1 MAQEIFSEEVKSH
14 QFERTPARM
23 VFPFRQTRNPG
34 KEVFEKL
41 SSKLKELTLPG
52 TEYAEQYLFD
62 LYSRNRRPNTLELNY
77 TSIRFF
83 LEFLKANGIT
93 CMETDALSRN
103 NNFKSLRKTGF
114 VTYSSPNIDFTKAP
128 INLSMSV
135 TFVNLHGAG
144 FWQYRQTQS

>member
-1 MAQEIFSEEVKSH
+1 MALEIFSKETEAP
-14 QFERTPARM
+14 QFQSTPARG
-23 VFPFRQTRNPG
+23 VFPFRQLRNPA

-41 SSKLKELTLPG
+41 SLKLTELALPG
-52 TEYAEQYLFD
+52 IGHAEQYLFH

-114 VTYSSPNIDFTKAP
+114 VTYSSPEC
-128 INLSMSV
+128 
-135 TFVNLHGAG
+135 
-144 FWQYRQTQS
+144 